1 MSQLIIEVS
10 EDVERDLAQLAG
22 SEGLSPQDY
31 LSHRLPEVIRQQVR
45 HMRMLGRVAAA
56 DPEAL
61 RTYLDATPDV
71 EPAPEDCLPED
82 AQISGDRGPVS
93 SSQG

>member
-10 EDVERDLAQLAG
+10 DEVERDLTQLAG

-45 HMRMLGRVAAA
+45 HKRMLGRVAAA
-56 DPEAL
+56 DPKAL
-61 RTYLDATPDV
+61 RSYLDAAPDV
-71 EPAPEDCLPED
+71 EPASEDRLPKD
-82 AQISGDRGPVS
+82 A
-93 SSQG
+93 